1 VVIGAGFAGLA
12 AATALAEAG
21 VRVQVFEARPGLGG
35 RATAFRDPVTGER
48 IDNGQH
54 VLAGCYTETLAFLR
68 RVGADRLLH
77 RPSALRVPMIDQD
90 GVRSV
95 LALPPLPAPF
105 HLLAGVLAWDALSF
119 SDRLSVVRIGRA
131 LQNALSQQHAAQER
145 RAMEESTDG
154 VHGFSPAIDAAT
166 ETVREWLTR
175 HHQSPRL
182 CRMLWEPLAL
192 AALNQSI
199 DDATAPSFLAII
211 ARMFG
216 PEPDAATLLLPAVP
230 LDDLYAHPARAYLES
245 LGSTVSTSAP
255 ARLVIDRG
263 EVVGVRVR
271 NEFIESSLV
280 IAAVPWFALAD
291 VCGEPPAELAS
302 IVRAAAALGSAPIVT
317 VNLWFD
323 EFELEEPLLGLPGR
337 TFQWVFD
344 KRRIVGLSQ
353 THLSLVSSGADAICA
368 AGNLALIETAR
379 RELGAA
385 VPAAAAATVRHA
397 SVVRERRA
405 TFSLKSRGPARP
417 GTRTPASGLLL
428 AGDWIATGLPA
439 TIESAVASGHM
450 AARTALAGGAMV
462 SGVEGVLAGS
472 GVLRGSFAP

>member
-1 VVIGAGFAGLA
+1 VIGAGFAGLA

-68 RVGADRLLH
+68 RVGGDRFLH

-90 GVRSV
+90 GTRSV

-119 SDRLSVVRIGRA
+119 ADRLSVVRIGPA
-131 LQNALSQQHAAQER
+131 LRSALSHQHAAQER
-145 RAMEESTDG
+145 RAMEEGAGG
-154 VHGFSPAIDAAT
+154 VRGFSPATDATT
-166 ETVREWLTR
+166 ETVRHWLAR

-199 DDATAPSFLAII
+199 DEAIAPAFLAII

-245 LGSTVSTSAP
+245 VGSAVTANAP
-255 ARLVIDRG
+255 ARVLIDRG
-263 EVVGVRVR
+263 RVVGVRVR
-271 NEFIESSLV
+271 NEVIEASLV

-291 VCGEPPAELAS
+291 VCEPLPAELAS
-302 IVRAAAALGSAPIVT
+302 IVRAATALGSAPIVT
-317 VNLWFD
+317 VNLWLD

-353 THLSLVSSGADAICA
+353 THLSLVSSGAEAICA
-368 AGNLALIETAR
+368 AGNAELIATAR

-385 VPAAAAATVRHA
+385 MPAAAAAHVRHA

-405 TFSLKSRGPARP
+405 TFSLRSGAPRP
-417 GTRTPASGLLL
+417 GTATPVRGFLL

-450 AARTALAGGAMV
+450 AARTALTGADMVPGVTRVFAESGV
-462 SGVEGVLAGS
+462 SGGS
-472 GVLRGSFAP
+472 AP